1 MKIKYWTF
9 KQLMEDDG
17 EYMSVEEYPD
27 EELYED
33 GEIDRVKAGLKL
45 LNLRSNGDIMIVRQI
60 QDPYDEIQNVIS
72 DNRRDTL

>member
-33 GEIDRVKAGLKL
+33 G
-45 LNLRSNGDIMIVRQI
+45 
-60 QDPYDEIQNVIS
+60 
-72 DNRRDTL
+72 

>member
-9 KQLMEDDG
+9 KQLTEDDG

-45 LNLRSNGDIMIVRQI
+45 LKLRSNGDIMIVRKIRDDQH
-60 QDPYDEIQNVIS
+60 DEIQYVVL
-72 DNRRDTL
+72 DN